1 MKNICFQM
9 TRKAWLV
16 LAAVLC
22 LSFPA
27 LAQNVIVTGTVHE
40 SDGEPAIG
48 ASVTLKGQTT
58 GVATD
63 IDGNYRIEAPANGTL
78 VFSYIGYNSQEVAV
92 DGRTSIDVTLQSST
106 AALNELVVVGYGVVK
121 KSDAT
126 GSVAVIKPDEIEA
139 GLATSAQEM
148 LVGASPGVVVTTDG
162 GNPAGGADILI
173 RGGASLAASNAPLI
187 VVDGVPIERSTV
199 KGSSNAL
206 GLVSPENV
214 ESMTILKDASA
225 TAIYGSR
232 ASNGVIIITTKKG
245 QAGKPQVNFTA
256 NMYVNTPRKTMDMMD
271 GNTFANYV
279 IDRYGADS
287 NQAAALGVNGTI
299 YNTDWQ
305 DEVLRTSVSSDY
317 SISVGGTA
325 GVLPYR
331 VALSYTNNNGII
343 KTSSM
348 DRATASINLTP
359 KFFDDLLS
367 VNFNVKGAYI
377 TNRYQKGVLGGAVSF
392 NPTLPVFMPGG
403 NNLNNYTSYGNGG
416 SLISGDNGVKINTLQ
431 ALNPVAELMDYS
443 SKSKVYQSIGN
454 LQLDLKMPFL
464 RELRANL
471 NLAYDYSHGECT
483 NFNMPFSPSAW
494 KDGHY
499 VPGSD
504 VSVRDGY
511 TTKYKENE
519 ERYNLLLDFYL
530 NYNKEFKDI
539 NSAIDLTA
547 GYSWQKFKF
556 SGHNY
561 SFVNAPGM
569 DFDGYQRTPTVYY
582 SKPYQLL
589 SYFGRLNYTF
599 MDRYLITATVRRDGT
614 SRFSKDYRW
623 GTFPAVA
630 LGWKLLDESFM
641 EGARSFMNELKLRGG
656 YGVTGQQDLGEQ
668 YLYFYMPVFNQST
681 NMNQMYLGPDGKYHY
696 TVMPEAYN
704 TALKWE
710 ETHTWNAG
718 VDFAFLNN
726 RITGSFDFY
735 KRKTKDLLTVANY
748 TIGSNLSNRG
758 PQNLGDL
765 ENIGVEFNLVTRPV
779 VTKEFT
785 WTSSYNV
792 AWNKN
797 KVTRLAEGAD
807 STTGN
812 IGTAG
817 DVMKHQE
824 GFPAFSFWVYEQVYN
839 ADGTPMEGVFVDR
852 NGDGVITGEDRYLY
866 HSKDPAVTM
875 NWSNNFSYKNWD
887 FGFTLRSSIGNWLYN
902 KNEVDN
908 SFASN
913 TSVPPLSNL
922 MNNTYLWQSKKTD
935 QMQLSDYFVRNASYV
950 RCDNI
955 TLGYTWSQLLNNAL
969 RLRLYGAVQN
979 PFVITKYKG
988 VDPEVGSGIDGSV
1001 YPRPTTFTVGVV
1013 ASF

>member
-1 MKNICFQM
+1 
-9 TRKAWLV
+9 
-16 LAAVLC
+16 
-22 LSFPA
+22 
-27 LAQNVIVTGTVHE
+27 
-40 SDGEPAIG
+40 
-48 ASVTLKGQTT
+48 
-58 GVATD
+58 
-63 IDGNYRIEAPANGTL
+63 
-78 VFSYIGYNSQEVAV
+78 
-92 DGRTSIDVTLQSST
+92 
-106 AALNELVVVGYGVVK
+106 
-121 KSDAT
+121 
-126 GSVAVIKPDEIEA
+126 
-139 GLATSAQEM
+139 
-148 LVGASPGVVVTTDG
+148 
-162 GNPAGGADILI
+162 
-173 RGGASLAASNAPLI
+173 
-187 VVDGVPIERSTV
+187 
-199 KGSSNAL
+199 
-206 GLVSPENV
+206 
-214 ESMTILKDASA
+214 
-225 TAIYGSR
+225 
-232 ASNGVIIITTKKG
+232 
-245 QAGKPQVNFTA
+245 
-256 NMYVNTPRKTMDMMD
+256 
-271 GNTFANYV
+271 
-279 IDRYGADS
+279 
-287 NQAAALGVNGTI
+287 
-299 YNTDWQ
+299 
-305 DEVLRTSVSSDY
+305 
-317 SISVGGTA
+317 
-325 GVLPYR
+325 
-331 VALSYTNNNGII
+331 
-343 KTSSM
+343 
-348 DRATASINLTP
+348 
-359 KFFDDLLS
+359 
-367 VNFNVKGAYI
+367 
-377 TNRYQKGVLGGAVSF
+377 
-392 NPTLPVFMPGG
+392 
-403 NNLNNYTSYGNGG
+403 
-416 SLISGDNGVKINTLQ
+416 
-431 ALNPVAELMDYS
+431 
-443 SKSKVYQSIGN
+443 
-454 LQLDLKMPFL
+454 MPFL

-765 ENIGVEFNLVTRPV
+765 ENIGVEFNLVTRPI

-979 PFVITKYKG
+979 PFVITRYKG
-988 VDPEVGSGIDGSV
+988 VDPEVGSGIDSSV